1 MKKESVYKAINER
14 LHEADM
20 KKAVKDN
27 DWKKVVDT
35 ILPMFNPKDSGRYG
49 KIFEIVVKL
58 YLNGYKGNSCIVSAK
73 GKVDV
78 TYKGEKIEVKSNC
91 GELDDIKAKTMIY
104 TMENTIDVYQ
114 PGRAVVI
121 TTEKFFGVLESENLI
136 KVTKKTSGYT
146 KHNIQTYRNSKRR
159 YTKFENGLM
168 MEMLDEL
175 ADWK

>member
-1 MKKESVYKAINER
+1 MKKENVYKAINDR
-14 LHEADM
+14 LHENDM
-20 KKAVKDN
+20 RKAVKSK
-27 DWKKVVDT
+27 DWKTVVDT
-35 ILPMFNPKDSGRYG
+35 ILPMFNPNDSGRYG
-49 KIFEIVVKL
+49 KMFEIIIKL

-114 PGRAVVI
+114 PDKAIVI
-121 TTEKFFGVLESENLI
+121 TTDKFFDILKNENLI

-159 YTKFENGLM
+159 YARFENELM
-168 MEMLDEL
+168 TEMVNEL
-175 ADWK
+175 KNWK

>member
-1 MKKESVYKAINER
+1 MKKASVYEAINER

-20 KKAVKDN
+20 KEAVKAG
-27 DWKKVVDT
+27 DWEKVVDT
-35 ILPMFNPKDSGRYG
+35 ILPMFSPKDSGRYG
-49 KIFEIVVKL
+49 KIFEIVVKHF
-58 YLNGYKGNSCIVSAK
+58 LNAYKGNSCIVSAK

-104 TMENTIDVYQ
+104 TMENTIDIYQ
-114 PGRAVVI
+114 PGKAVVI
-121 TTEKFFGVLESENLI
+121 TTEKFFEILENENMI
-136 KVTKKTSGYT
+136 KVTKKTSGYI

-159 YTKFENGLM
+159 YAKFENGLT

-175 ADWK
+175 ANWK